1 MRRSKTAPRTR
12 RKKAASAP
20 KKSLSG
26 CVLLSLQEL
35 TAAQI
40 THLLKLAAQVKAQ
53 PKKFRRALEG
63 KTLALL
69 FEKPS
74 LRTRA
79 TFQIGMEQLG
89 GRALY
94 LSPQEI
100 GLGTRESVPDVA
112 RNLSRWVDGIMARV
126 FAHQTVVELAEHA
139 SVPVIN
145 GLSDLVHPC
154 QALGDYLTLREHKGK
169 LAGLTLAWVGDGNNV
184 THSLLTGAA
193 RLGVEM
199 RVATP
204 PGYEPNPAVVKAA
217 QQAGGRVRLTHDPAE
232 AVAGADAVYTDVWTS
247 MGQEAEA
254 EARRQLFRPYQ
265 VNGALMRRAKPQA
278 LFMHC
283 LPAHRGEEVTDEVME
298 SPNSVV
304 FDQAENRLHIQKA
317 ILLTLMS

>member
-1 MRRSKTAPRTR
+1 MRRSKTASRTR
-12 RKKAASAP
+12 RKKAAPAP

-26 CVLLSLQEL
+26 CDLLSLQEL

-126 FAHQTVVELAEHA
+126 FAHRTVVELAEHA

-169 LAGLTLAWVGDGNNV
+169 LAGLALAWVGDGNNV

-193 RLGVEM
+193 HLGVEM

-204 PGYEPNPAVVKAA
+204 PGYEPDPAVVKAA
-217 QQAGGRVRLTHDPAE
+217 QQAGGRVQLTHDPAE

-247 MGQEAEA
+247 MGQETEA

-265 VNGALMRRAKPQA
+265 VNG
-278 LFMHC
+278 
-283 LPAHRGEEVTDEVME
+283 
-298 SPNSVV
+298 
-304 FDQAENRLHIQKA
+304 
-317 ILLTLMS
+317 

>member
-20 KKSLSG
+20 QKSLSG
-26 CVLLSLQEL
+26 CDLLSLQEL

-169 LAGLTLAWVGDGNNV
+169 LAGLALAWVGDGNNV

-204 PGYEPNPAVVKAA
+204 PGYEPDPAVVKAA
-217 QQAGGRVRLTHDPAE
+217 QQAGGRVQLTHDPAE

-265 VNGALMRRAKPQA
+265 VNGELMRRAKPQA

-304 FDQAENRLHIQKA
+304 FDQAENRLHVQKA
-317 ILLTLMS
+317 ILLALLS

>member
-20 KKSLSG
+20 KKNLSG
-26 CVLLSLQEL
+26 CDLLSLQEL

-126 FAHQTVVELAEHA
+126 FAHRTVVELAEHA

-169 LAGLTLAWVGDGNNV
+169 LAGLALAWVGDGNNV

-204 PGYEPNPAVVKAA
+204 PGYEPDPAVVKAA
-217 QQAGGRVRLTHDPAE
+217 QQAGGCIRLTHDPAE
-232 AVAGADAVYTDVWTS
+232 AVAGADAVYTDVWIS

-265 VNGALMRRAKPQA
+265 VNGELMRRAKPQA

-317 ILLTLMS
+317 ILLALLS

>member
-1 MRRSKTAPRTR
+1 MRRSKTASRTR

-20 KKSLSG
+20 KKSLSSRN
-26 CVLLSLQEL
+26 LLSLEEL

-154 QALGDYLTLREHKGK
+154 QALGDYLTLREHKSK
-169 LAGLTLAWVGDGNNV
+169 LAGLALAWVGDGNNV

-204 PGYEPNPAVVKAA
+204 PGYEPDSAVVKAA
-217 QQAGGRVRLTHDPAE
+217 QQAGGRIQLTHDPAE

-265 VNGALMRRAKPQA
+265 VNGELMRRAKPQA

-317 ILLTLMS
+317 ILLALLS